1 MEFKIVGR
9 CEGLFPYQA
18 WPTVAKDDTGTLY
31 AASSGHRLNHVC
43 PFGKDYLYVS
53 RDQGASWQGPV
64 IANDTYLDD
73 RDAGLCAWGEGN
85 LFLCWFNLPPDFYRR
100 RAADPKPHN
109 GALRS
114 PLGMAGMDAWD
125 AMDPAQLPSGSFARV
140 SRDGGNSW
148 SEPFRIPLTSPHGPV
163 SVEGDKLLFIGKEM
177 SWGGELERGAVY
189 AMDSA
194 DGGRTWN
201 TLGKL
206 PCPAGYG
213 WGAVHEPHGILLRDG
228 TILAALRVEGNS
240 DEERLVTY
248 VTRSADGGRSWT
260 EPVRVGGGAP
270 PHLLEHSSGA
280 VVLVY
285 SKRRQIPQA
294 QCVRISYDGGKTW
307 SEEFAVAPESPDWDH
322 GYPSTVEL
330 ADGSLLTVFYQKCA
344 GDTYNSILSTRWT
357 LPKKKG

>member
-1 MEFKIVGR
+1 MDITIVGR

-18 WPTVAKDDTGTLY
+18 WPTVAKDGAGTLY

-114 PLGMAGMDAWD
+114 PLGIAGMDAWD
-125 AMDPAQLPSGSFARV
+125 QLDPEQLPSGSFARV

-148 SEPFRIPLTSPHGPV
+148 SQPFRIPLTSPHGPV

-189 AMDSA
+189 AMD
-194 DGGRTWN
+194 
-201 TLGKL
+201 
-206 PCPAGYG
+206 
-213 WGAVHEPHGILLRDG
+213 
-228 TILAALRVEGNS
+228 
-240 DEERLVTY
+240 
-248 VTRSADGGRSWT
+248 SADGGRSWT

-357 LPKKKG
+357 LPDKKG